1 MKNRMFKPGFS
12 VIKRTVSANGA
23 FIALCVM
30 LLAASLIYREFF
42 TYGNLSNVLRQ
53 TSMVG
58 LVSLGMTL
66 VILTGGIDLSVGATV
81 ALSAII
87 AAKLSAH
94 GLIPA
99 MLVSLLAGIGIGGV
113 NGFIVNNFKIV
124 PFIATLAVQMA
135 VRGVAYLLT
144 DMRSIAVD
152 RSAEIFIALGRG
164 YVTGV
169 PIPVVVFLGASV
181 AMFFV
186 TRKTSFGRSVYAIGG
201 NEDAAKM
208 MGLRVKR
215 NKTLSYVITGFLS
228 ALAGVILCARLGA
241 GQPVSGDGWEMDAIA
256 SVAIGGT
263 LLSGGVGGVGHTICG
278 VLIIG
283 FIKNIINLQGDI
295 NSYWQKIVTGL
306 ILLLVIVAQNKLG
319 KKGRYK

>member
-1 MKNRMFKPGFS
+1 MTKPKLS
-12 VIKRTVSANGA
+12 TIKRAIAGNGA
-23 FIALCVM
+23 FIALCIM

-42 TYGNLSNVLRQ
+42 TYSNVSNVLRQ

-58 LVSLGMTL
+58 LVSIGMTL
-66 VILTGGIDLSVGATV
+66 VILTAGIDLSVGATV

-87 AAKLSAH
+87 AAKLSVY
-94 GLIPA
+94 GLVPA
-99 MLVSLLAGIGIGGV
+99 MLVSLLAGTAVGTV
-113 NGFIVNNFKIV
+113 NGLIVNNFKIV

-135 VRGVAYLLT
+135 VRGAAYLLT

-152 RSAEIFIALGRG
+152 RSAETFIALGRG
-164 YVTGV
+164 YFIGI
-169 PIPVVVFLGASV
+169 PIPVIVFLSA
-181 AMFFV
+181 ALLMIFV

-201 NEDAAKM
+201 NEDAARM

-215 NKTLSYVITGFLS
+215 NKLLSYVITGFLS

-306 ILLLVIVAQNKLG
+306 ILLLVIVAQNRSG
-319 KKGRYK
+319 KKRSV

>member
-1 MKNRMFKPGFS
+1 MTKLRLS
-12 VIKRTVSANGA
+12 AVKRILIENGA
-23 FIALCVM
+23 FAALCVM

-42 TYGNLSNVLRQ
+42 TYSNLSNVLRQ

-58 LVSLGMTL
+58 LVSIGMTL
-66 VILTGGIDLSVGATV
+66 VILTAGIDLSVGATV
-81 ALSAII
+81 ALAAII
-87 AAKLSAH
+87 AAKLSVH
-94 GLIPA
+94 GLAPA
-99 MLVSLLAGIGIGGV
+99 MLVSLLAGIAIGGV
-113 NGFIVNNFKIV
+113 NGFIVNHFRIV

-152 RSAEIFIALGRG
+152 RSATIFIGLGRG
-164 YVTGV
+164 YFAGI
-169 PIPVVVFLGASV
+169 PIPVIVFLAV
-181 AMFFV
+181 AGVMIFV
-186 TRKTSFGRSVYAIGG
+186 TRRTSFGRSVYAIGG
-201 NEDAAKM
+201 NEDAARM
-208 MGLRVKR
+208 MGLPVKR
-215 NKTLSYVITGFLS
+215 NKMLSYVITGFLS

-263 LLSGGVGGVGHTICG
+263 LLSGGVGGIGHTICG

-295 NSYWQKIVTGL
+295 NSYWQKIITGL
-306 ILLLVIVAQNKLG
+306 ILLLVIIFQNRSG
-319 KKGRYK
+319 KRRSL

>member
-1 MKNRMFKPGFS
+1 
-12 VIKRTVSANGA
+12 
-23 FIALCVM
+23 
-30 LLAASLIYREFF
+30 
-42 TYGNLSNVLRQ
+42 
-53 TSMVG
+53 
-58 LVSLGMTL
+58 
-66 VILTGGIDLSVGATV
+66 
-81 ALSAII
+81 
-87 AAKLSAH
+87 
-94 GLIPA
+94 
-99 MLVSLLAGIGIGGV
+99 V

-152 RSAEIFIALGRG
+152 RSAEIFIGLGRG
-164 YVTGV
+164 YFIGI
-169 PIPVVVFLGASV
+169 PIPVIIFLTAAVV
-181 AMFFV
+181 MIFV
-186 TRKTSFGRSVYAIGG
+186 TRRTSFGRSVYAIGG
-201 NEDAAKM
+201 NEDAARM

-215 NKTLSYVITGFLS
+215 NKSLSYVITGFLS

-295 NSYWQKIVTGL
+295 NSYWQKIITGL
-306 ILLLVIVAQNKLG
+306 ILLLVIIAQNRSG
-319 KKGRYK
+319 KKRTL

>member
-1 MKNRMFKPGFS
+1 MNKHRLS
-12 VIKRTVSANGA
+12 TIKRLITDNGA
-23 FIALCVM
+23 FMALCLM
-30 LLAASLIYREFF
+30 LLVASLIYREFF
-42 TYGNLSNVLRQ
+42 TYSNLSNVLRQ

-58 LVSLGMTL
+58 LVSIGMTL
-66 VILTGGIDLSVGATV
+66 VILTAGIDLSVGATV

-87 AAKLSAH
+87 AAKLSVY
-94 GLIPA
+94 GLVPA
-99 MLVSLLAGIGIGGV
+99 MLVSLLAGIVIGGV

-135 VRGVAYLLT
+135 VRGIAYLLT

-152 RSAEIFIALGRG
+152 RSAETFITLGRG
-164 YVTGV
+164 YFIGI
-169 PIPVVVFLGASV
+169 PIPVIVFLVSAV
-181 AMFFV
+181 LMIFV

-208 MGLRVKR
+208 MGLQVKR
-215 NKTLSYVITGFLS
+215 NKMLSYVITGFFS

-263 LLSGGVGGVGHTICG
+263 LLSGGVGGVGPTICG

-306 ILLLVIVAQNKLG
+306 ILLSVIIAQNRSG
-319 KKGRYK
+319 KKGNL

>member
-1 MKNRMFKPGFS
+1 MNKHIRS
-12 VIKRTVSANGA
+12 TIKRLITENGT
-23 FIALCVM
+23 FIALGVM
-30 LLAASLIYREFF
+30 ILAASLIYREFF
-42 TYGNLSNVLRQ
+42 TYSNLSNVLRQ

-58 LVSLGMTL
+58 LVSIGMTL
-66 VILTGGIDLSVGATV
+66 VILTAGIDLSVGATV

-87 AAKLSAH
+87 AAKLSVY
-94 GLIPA
+94 GLVPA
-99 MLVSLLAGIGIGGV
+99 MLASLLAGIVIGGV

-135 VRGVAYLLT
+135 IRGIAYLLT

-152 RSAEIFIALGRG
+152 RSAETFIALGRG
-164 YVTGV
+164 YFIGV
-169 PIPVVVFLGASV
+169 PIPVIIFLVSALL
-181 AMFFV
+181 MIFV

-201 NEDAAKM
+201 NEDAARM
-208 MGLRVKR
+208 MGLRVKQ
-215 NKTLSYVITGFLS
+215 NKMLAYVITGFFS

-256 SVAIGGT
+256 SVVIGGT
-263 LLSGGVGGVGHTICG
+263 LLSGGVGGVGPTICG

-283 FIKNIINLQGDI
+283 FTKNIINLQGDI

-306 ILLLVIVAQNKLG
+306 ILLLVIIAQNRSG
-319 KKGRYK
+319 KKEAL

>member
-1 MKNRMFKPGFS
+1 MKSPMTKPDFS
-12 VIKRTVSANGA
+12 TLRRLTSGNGA
-23 FIALCVM
+23 FIALCIM
-30 LLAASLIYREFF
+30 LLAASLMYQEFF
-42 TYGNLSNVLRQ
+42 TYSNVSNVLRQ

-58 LVSLGMTL
+58 LVSIGMTL
-66 VILTGGIDLSVGATV
+66 VILTAGIDLSVGATV

-87 AAKLSAH
+87 AAKLSVY
-94 GLIPA
+94 GLVPA
-99 MLVSLLAGIGIGGV
+99 MVVSLLAGTAIGGV
-113 NGFIVNNFKIV
+113 NGLIVNNFRIV

-135 VRGVAYLLT
+135 VRGTAYLLT

-152 RSAEIFIALGRG
+152 RSAETFIALGRG
-164 YVTGV
+164 YFIGV
-169 PIPVVVFLGASV
+169 PVPVIVFLA
-181 AMFFV
+181 AALLMIFV

-201 NEDAAKM
+201 NEDAARM

-215 NKTLSYVITGFLS
+215 NKMLSYVITGFLS

-263 LLSGGVGGVGHTICG
+263 LLSGGVGGVGRTICG

-306 ILLLVIVAQNKLG
+306 ILLLVIVAQNRSG
-319 KKGRYK
+319 KKRAL

>member
-1 MKNRMFKPGFS
+1 MDKHTLS
-12 VIKRTVSANGA
+12 IIKKLITGNGA
-23 FIALCVM
+23 FVALCLM
-30 LLAASLIYREFF
+30 ILSASFIYREFF
-42 TYGNLSNVLRQ
+42 TYSNLSNVLRQ

-58 LVSLGMTL
+58 LVSIGMTL
-66 VILTGGIDLSVGATV
+66 VILTAGIDLSVGATV

-87 AAKLSAH
+87 AAKLSVY

-99 MLVSLLAGIGIGGV
+99 MLVSLTVGIAIGSV

-135 VRGVAYLLT
+135 VRGIAYLLT

-152 RSAEIFIALGRG
+152 RSAETFIALGRG
-164 YVTGV
+164 YFIGI
-169 PIPVVVFLGASV
+169 PIPVIVFLSSAIL
-181 AMFFV
+181 MIFV
-186 TRKTSFGRSVYAIGG
+186 TRKTSFGRSIYAIGG
-201 NEDAAKM
+201 NEDAARM
-208 MGLRVKR
+208 MGLQVKR
-215 NKTLSYVITGFLS
+215 NKMLSYVITGFFS

-263 LLSGGVGGVGHTICG
+263 LLSGGVGGVGPTICG

-306 ILLLVIVAQNKLG
+306 ILLLVIIAQNRSG
-319 KKGRYK
+319 KKGSLQ

>member
-1 MKNRMFKPGFS
+1 MNKDIRS
-12 VIKRTVSANGA
+12 TIKRFITGNGT
-23 FIALCVM
+23 FIALGVM
-30 LLAASLIYREFF
+30 ILVASLIYREFF
-42 TYGNLSNVLRQ
+42 TYSNLSNVLRQ

-58 LVSLGMTL
+58 LVSIGMTL
-66 VILTGGIDLSVGATV
+66 VILTAGIDLSIGATV

-87 AAKLSAH
+87 AAKLSVY
-94 GLIPA
+94 GLVPA
-99 MLVSLLAGIGIGGV
+99 MLAPLLVGIVIGGL
-113 NGFIVNNFKIV
+113 NGFIINNFKIV

-135 VRGVAYLLT
+135 IRGIAYLMT

-152 RSAEIFIALGRG
+152 RSAETFIALGRG
-164 YVTGV
+164 YFIGI
-169 PIPVVVFLGASV
+169 PIPVIIFLAS
-181 AMFFV
+181 AFLMIFV

-201 NEDAAKM
+201 NEDAARM

-215 NKTLSYVITGFLS
+215 NKMFTYVITGFFS

-256 SVAIGGT
+256 SVVIGGT
-263 LLSGGVGGVGHTICG
+263 LLAGGVGGVGPTICG

-283 FIKNIINLQGDI
+283 FTKNIINLQGDI

-306 ILLLVIVAQNKLG
+306 ILLLVIIAQNRSG
-319 KKGRYK
+319 KKETL